1 MNSLFA
7 DSLRLQQS
15 WIRVN
20 NIFTIT
26 QQNRQ
31 QSCTI
36 NQQFHYTTRADILI
50 LECAGLHT

>member
-26 QQNRQ
+26 QHNRQ

-36 NQQFHYTTRADILI
+36 NQQFS
-50 LECAGLHT
+50 LHNLD